1 MRCFTFERAGT
12 VRRVTFDFLAT
23 RSCAGDRM
31 NPAVQQEPA
40 VHRKFQSL
48 NGVRCSLKAAAVLG
62 ALVLGAGPAFG
73 QAVRTPHS
81 QRIDMGS
88 DTRLNHGLQQTR
100 QDMAEFVVGNM
111 LFVLL
116 HEMAHVHVTEMGL
129 PVLGREEDA
138 ADAFA
143 TLALLKMGSELSSG
157 VLVQAAKG
165 WFLSAE
171 RDERKGNR
179 LAFYDEHGL
188 DRQRAYQI
196 VCLMVGSDPEKF
208 KELADLAR
216 MPEERQETCQGDYSN
231 ATYSWDLVLKSH
243 RRTADQPK
251 ATIRT
256 VYGEDKSGLDV
267 NARSFRAL
275 RLLESVAER
284 AAEEFVWRKP
294 FALEL
299 QSCGSPGAHW
309 DLLSHRLIVCYEM
322 AEEFVQLYRDQ
333 TADRKPAAPLAAND
347 LIARNIKT
355 PPVQQGASKAGL
367 AEDAKLIPALTTEP
381 GVKTASV
388 ARLEQLAHALTTQTV
403 EFFAPPSKHETTE
416 PAPRVRRA
424 HK

>member
-1 MRCFTFERAGT
+1 
-12 VRRVTFDFLAT
+12 
-23 RSCAGDRM
+23 
-31 NPAVQQEPA
+31 
-40 VHRKFQSL
+40 VHRKFQGLTEIIRS
-48 NGVRCSLKAAAVLG
+48 GLKTV
-62 ALVLGAGPAFG
+62 ALLSALLLGAGPGFG
-73 QAVRTPHS
+73 QAIRTPHS
-81 QRIDMGS
+81 QRIDI
-88 DTRLNHGLQQTR
+88 DADARRNHGLQETR

-129 PVLGREEDA
+129 PVLGRQEDA

-143 TLALLKMGSELSSG
+143 TLALLKMGSEFSSG

-208 KELADLAR
+208 GDLADLVR
-216 MPEERQETCQGDYSN
+216 MPEARQQTCEGDYSN
-231 ATYSWDLVLKSH
+231 AIYSWDLVLKSH

-251 ATIRT
+251 ITVMT
-256 VYGEDKSGLDV
+256 VYGEDKSGLEV

-294 FALEL
+294 FTLEL
-299 QSCGSPGAHW
+299 QSCGSPGAQW

-322 AEEFVQLYRDQ
+322 AEEFAQLYRDQ

-347 LIARNIKT
+347 LIGRNIKT
-355 PPVQQGASKAGL
+355 PPVQ
-367 AEDAKLIPALTTEP
+367 
-381 GVKTASV
+381 
-388 ARLEQLAHALTTQTV
+388 
-403 EFFAPPSKHETTE
+403 
-416 PAPRVRRA
+416 
-424 HK
+424 

>member
-1 MRCFTFERAGT
+1 M
-12 VRRVTFDFLAT
+12 
-23 RSCAGDRM
+23 
-31 NPAVQQEPA
+31 
-40 VHRKFQSL
+40 HRKSHSL
-48 NGVRCSLKAAAVLG
+48 TNSVGCSLKTLALLS
-62 ALVLGAGPAFG
+62 ALVLGAGPAVG
-73 QAVRTPHS
+73 QALRTPSS
-81 QRIDMGS
+81 QKIETDV
-88 DTRLNHGLQQTR
+88 DTRLDRGLQQAR

-143 TLALLKMGSELSSG
+143 TLALLKMGSEFSHD

-171 RDERKGNR
+171 RDERQGHR

-208 KELADLAR
+208 GDLADLVK
-216 MPEERQETCQGDYSN
+216 MPEDRQGTCQGDYSN

-243 RRTADQPK
+243 RRKADQPK
-251 ATIRT
+251 ATITT
-256 VYGEDKSGLDV
+256 VYGEDKSGLDL

-275 RLLESVAER
+275 RLLERVAER

-299 QSCGSPGAHW
+299 QSCDKPGAHW
-309 DLLSHRLIVCYEM
+309 DLMSHRLIVCYEM
-322 AEEFVQLYRDQ
+322 AEEFVQLYRDL
-333 TADRKPAAPLAAND
+333 TAERKPASSQAANE
-347 LIARNIKT
+347 LIARNIKAAAVLRGGSKT
-355 PPVQQGASKAGL
+355 ELSVQTSSA
-367 AEDAKLIPALTTEP
+367 
-381 GVKTASV
+381 

-403 EFFAPPSKHETTE
+403 EFFGR
-416 PAPRVRRA
+416 PASTSVTVRSA

>member
-1 MRCFTFERAGT
+1 M
-12 VRRVTFDFLAT
+12 
-23 RSCAGDRM
+23 
-31 NPAVQQEPA
+31 P
-40 VHRKFQSL
+40 RKFQRLAS
-48 NGVRCSLKAAAVLG
+48 VRCSLKAAAVLG
-62 ALVLGAGPAFG
+62 ALVLGAGPVFG
-73 QAVRTPHS
+73 QAVRTPYS
-81 QRIDMGS
+81 QRIDMS
-88 DTRLNHGLQQTR
+88 ADTRPASGLQQAR

-143 TLALLKMGSELSSG
+143 TLSLIRMGSQFSHG

-171 RDERKGNR
+171 RDERQGNR

-188 DRQRAYQI
+188 DRQRAYQV

-208 KELADLAR
+208 NELADLAR
-216 MPEERQETCQGDYSN
+216 MPEARQETCQGDYSN
-231 ATYSWDLVLKSH
+231 ATYSWDLVLKPH

-251 ATIRT
+251 TTITT
-256 VYGEDKSGLDV
+256 VYGEDKSGLEV

-275 RLLESVAER
+275 RLLETVAER

-299 QSCGSPGAHW
+299 RSCGSPGAHW

-333 TADRKPAAPLAAND
+333 ALERKPVARLQANE

-355 PPVQQGASKAGL
+355 PAVRQDAAKA
-367 AEDAKLIPALTTEP
+367 TEP
-381 GVKTASV
+381 SVKTASV
-388 ARLEQLAHALTTQTV
+388 NPFEHVAYALTTQTL
-403 EFFAPPSKHETTE
+403 EFSARPANHE
-416 PAPRVRRA
+416 PAKPVAVRSA

>member
-1 MRCFTFERAGT
+1 M
-12 VRRVTFDFLAT
+12 
-23 RSCAGDRM
+23 
-31 NPAVQQEPA
+31 
-40 VHRKFQSL
+40 HRKFQGLAS
-48 NGVRCSLKAAAVLG
+48 VRCSLKAAAVLG
-62 ALVLGAGPAFG
+62 ALVLGAGPVFG
-73 QAVRTPHS
+73 QAVRTPYS
-81 QRIDMGS
+81 ERIDMNAEAHPTS
-88 DTRLNHGLQQTR
+88 GLQQARPTSGLQQAR

-143 TLALLKMGSELSSG
+143 TLALIRMGSQFSHG
-157 VLVQAAKG
+157 VLTQAAKG

-171 RDERKGNR
+171 QDERQGHR

-208 KELADLAR
+208 GDLADLVK
-216 MPEERQETCQGDYSN
+216 MPDDRQETCQGDYSN

-251 ATIRT
+251 ITITT
-256 VYGEDKSGLDV
+256 VYGEDKSGLDI

-275 RLLESVAER
+275 RLLESVAEL
-284 AAEEFVWRKP
+284 VWRKP

-299 QSCGSPGAHW
+299 QNCGKPGAHW
-309 DLLSHRLIVCYEM
+309 VLMSHRLIVCYEM

-333 TADRKPAAPLAAND
+333 ALERKPAAAAAANE
-347 LIARNIKT
+347 LIARNITT
-355 PPVQQGASKAGL
+355 PAVRQDAAKA
-367 AEDAKLIPALTTEP
+367 TEP
-381 GVKTASV
+381 SVKTASV
-388 ARLEQLAHALTTQTV
+388 NPFEHVAHALTTQTL
-403 EFFAPPSKHETTE
+403 EFFARPASHE
-416 PAPRVRRA
+416 PAKPVAVRSA
-424 HK
+424 QK